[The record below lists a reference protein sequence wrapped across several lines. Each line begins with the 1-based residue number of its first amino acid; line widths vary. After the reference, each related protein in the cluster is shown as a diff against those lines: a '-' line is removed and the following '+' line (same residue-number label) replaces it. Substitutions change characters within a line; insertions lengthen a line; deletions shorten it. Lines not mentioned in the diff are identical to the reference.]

1 VPSYPID
8 PDKLLEHAAQ
18 LAGED
23 AGPGRPSYTN
33 HRRAVS
39 SAYYAAFHEV
49 TDEVA
54 RRLFPDSDTFQVQAR
69 RSVTHD
75 AVYVVCKWLT
85 GRAGAPQHLQPIVD
99 ALKQDPLVNS
109 VADSLIGLKEAREEA
124 DYDHTRPF
132 KKRETLTLL
141 EDARATVAQLK
152 TGTAPLGEAMS
163 LIRSRRR
170 PADPASNIR
179 QTNRYGPAD
188 PDPDRAPDRA

>member
-8 PDKLLEHAAQ
+8 PDKLLEQAAQ

-49 TDEVA
+49 SDQVA
-54 RRLFPDSDTFQVQAR
+54 RGLFPGTDSFQLQAR

-75 AVYVVCKWLT
+75 AIYVVCKWLT
-85 GRAGAPQHLQPIVD
+85 GRTTAPQHLQPIVD
-99 ALKQDPLVNS
+99 VLRQDSAVSS

-132 KKRETLTLL
+132 EKRETLTLL
-141 EDARATVAQLK
+141 EDARATVAHLK
-152 TGTAPLGEAMS
+152 TATPSLDQAMA
-163 LIRSRRR
+163 LIALKTTPR
-170 PADPASNIR
+170 
-179 QTNRYGPAD
+179 
-188 PDPDRAPDRA
+188 

>member
-1 VPSYPID
+1 MPSYPID

-23 AGPGRPSYTN
+23 AGRGRPSYTN

-39 SAYYAAFHEV
+39 SAYYAAFHQV
-49 TDEVA
+49 SDQVA
-54 RRLFPDSDTFQVQAR
+54 RGLFPDDESFQLQAR

-85 GRAGAPQHLQPIVD
+85 GRARAPRYLQPIADQLQQD
-99 ALKQDPLVNS
+99 ATVNS

-132 KKRETLTLL
+132 DKRETLTLL
-141 EDARATVAQLK
+141 EDARATVTYLKAAGAPLRQAMALIALK
-152 TGTAPLGEAMS
+152 TTP
-163 LIRSRRR
+163 R
-170 PADPASNIR
+170 
-179 QTNRYGPAD
+179 
-188 PDPDRAPDRA
+188 

>member
-18 LAGED
+18 LAGEE

-39 SAYYAAFHEV
+39 SAYYAAFHQV
-49 TDEVA
+49 TAEVA
-54 RRLFPDSDTFQVQAR
+54 GRLFPGSDTFQIQAR

-99 ALKQDPLVNS
+99 DLRQDPGVNS
-109 VADSLIGLKEAREEA
+109 VAHSLVGLKEAREEA

-132 KKRETLTLL
+132 NKRETLTLL
-141 EDARATVAQLK
+141 ADSRATVAQLK
-152 TGTAPLGEAMS
+152 AGAGS
-163 LIRSRRR
+163 LRDVMALIALKATPR
-170 PADPASNIR
+170 
-179 QTNRYGPAD
+179 
-188 PDPDRAPDRA
+188 

>member
-39 SAYYAAFHEV
+39 SGYYAAFHQV
-49 TDEVA
+49 TDQVA
-54 RRLFPDSDTFQVQAR
+54 QGLFPDDESFQLQAR
-69 RSVTHD
+69 RSVTHE
-75 AVYVVCKWLT
+75 AVYLVCKWVT
-85 GRAGAPQHLQPIVD
+85 GRATAPQHLQPIVQ
-99 ALKQDPLVNS
+99 ALGSEAEVNS

-132 KKRETLTLL
+132 DKRETLTLL
-141 EDARATVAQLK
+141 ADARATVDCLK
-152 TGTAPLGEAMS
+152 AGGRPLEQSMA
-163 LIRSRRR
+163 LIALKATPR
-170 PADPASNIR
+170 
-179 QTNRYGPAD
+179 
-188 PDPDRAPDRA
+188 